1 MEQKVLCW
9 LVRLIVIE
17 HWAEASNALKCKY
30 RLLIWPSTITCKPS
44 SAQNNISHQKSL
56 YKAAITVSLD
66 LCPHAYPHFVGP
78 WNGNALRHSHPKVF
92 IHFIKNVKWK
102 SPRLN
107 SELSTIMHTTIRGH
121 FCDMWNENEACLT
134 IPSMKSGDRS
144 QLKVELP
151 L

>member
-1 MEQKVLCW
+1 M
-9 LVRLIVIE
+9 IE
-17 HWAEASNALKCKY
+17 HWAEASNDLKCKY
-30 RLLIWPSTITCKPS
+30 RLLIWPSTITCKQS

-56 YKAAITVSLD
+56 YKAATTVSLD

-78 WNGNALRHSHPKVF
+78 WNENASSPRHSHPKIF

-107 SELSTIMHTTIRGH
+107 SDLSTLMHTTIRGH
-121 FCDMWNENEACLT
+121 FCDTWNENEACLT
-134 IPSMKSGDRS
+134 VLSMKSGDKS
-144 QLKVELP
+144 ELKIELP